1 MKKKTYLLS
10 QDEVSRLETE
20 LLYLKNPKKSPSLSR
35 FFKTGK
41 GEYGEGD
48 LFLGITVPV
57 LRKISKKY
65 YNSIHYKDLSSI
77 LYHKYHEIRFVG
89 FILLVLNYEK
99 EKNPKSKS
107 EIAKFYIQH
116 KKGLNNWD
124 LVDVTAH
131 KILGPELFSKEKT
144 LLYTYAK
151 SKDLWE
157 NRIAILTTFHFIRL
171 FQFEDT
177 LQISRLLLTH
187 PHDLIHK
194 AVGWM
199 LRELGKRDPD
209 LLRSFLQENS
219 IHMPRTMLRYSIEK
233 FSKTERMKFLQAPF
247 RG

>member
-1 MKKKTYLLS
+1 MKKMSYSVS
-10 QDEVSRLETE
+10 QEEVSRLESE
-20 LLYLKNPKKSPSLSR
+20 LLSLKNPKISPNLSR

-65 YNSIHYKDLSSI
+65 YNSIYYKDLSSI

-99 EKNPKSKS
+99 EKNPNTRS
-107 EIAKFYIQH
+107 EIVKFYLQH

-151 SKDLWE
+151 SANLWE

-171 FQFEDT
+171 HQFEDT
-177 LQISRLLLTH
+177 IQISRLLLKH

-199 LRELGKRDPD
+199 LRELGKRDSS
-209 LLRSFLQENS
+209 LLRAFLEENS
-219 IHMPRTMLRYSIEK
+219 SHMPRTMLRYSIEK
-233 FSKTERMKFLQAPF
+233 FTETERKKFLQTPSP
-247 RG
+247 G